1 MVDEVLVATGRRP
14 RTSDLGLETL
24 GLEPG
29 KALTVDDALQVTGV
43 DGGWL
48 FAVGDVS
55 GRTATTH
62 QGKYDAR
69 VVGDVIAARFD
80 PRSSAADSPDG
91 ATAGDRSLDAD
102 DERAAAPWSR
112 YRATA
117 DVAAVPQVVFTR
129 PEVAWVGLTEEAA
142 RKQGLDVRVV
152 GYDLENVAGATVFAE
167 DYAGHAQIV
176 VDDARGVIV
185 GATFVGPEVAELLHA
200 ATIAV
205 VGEVPLDRLWHAV
218 PSYPTVSE
226 VWLRLLETAG
236 L

>member
-1 MVDEVLVATGRRP
+1 MTVLFGTEAQSVRREADGVHLSTGTGADLVVDEVLVATGRRP

-80 PRSSAADSPDG
+80 PRSSAADSPEG
-91 ATAGDRSLDAD
+91 ATAGDRSL
-102 DERAAAPWSR
+102 APTTSAPPR
-112 YRATA
+112 
-117 DVAAVPQVVFTR
+117 
-129 PEVAWVGLTEEAA
+129 
-142 RKQGLDVRVV
+142 
-152 GYDLENVAGATVFAE
+152 
-167 DYAGHAQIV
+167 
-176 VDDARGVIV
+176 RG
-185 GATFVGPEVAELLHA
+185 A
-200 ATIAV
+200 AT
-205 VGEVPLDRLWHAV
+205 GRPRTS
-218 PSYPTVSE
+218 PPCRRSCSRGPRS
-226 VWLRLLETAG
+226 RG
-236 L
+236 SG